1 MKKFFYLVLFTII
14 TVACSTDGPSY
25 RPKLL
30 TIDQSTVPQSFKFN
44 TTDTVK
50 VKFTLP
56 NACHAFHSVYYQY
69 RDTTRII
76 AIRAIEYLENNCSQA
91 TIEREIKIPIRVL
104 QRRAYLF
111 KFWKGKDNNGKDIFE
126 EKAVPVN

>member
-1 MKKFFYLVLFTII
+1 MKNLFYLALIALFVT
-14 TVACSTDGPSY
+14 ACSTDGPNY

-30 TIDQSTVPQSFKFN
+30 TIDQSTVPQSFTFKSV
-44 TTDTVK
+44 DTIK

-69 RDTTRII
+69 RDTTRIV
-76 AIRAIEYLENNCSQA
+76 AIRAIEYLDTNCSQA
-91 TIEREIKIPIRVL
+91 TIQREIKIPIRVA
-104 QRRAYLF
+104 QSKTYLF